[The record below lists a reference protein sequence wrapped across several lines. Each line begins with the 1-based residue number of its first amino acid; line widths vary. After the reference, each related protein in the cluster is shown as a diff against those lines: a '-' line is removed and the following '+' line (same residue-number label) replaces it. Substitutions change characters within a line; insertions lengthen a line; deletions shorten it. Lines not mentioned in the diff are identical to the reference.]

1 MHLAMTWGLGYY
13 IGKVDI
19 LLKMSL
25 NKFQVD
31 PWRINACAGSLVQGR
46 GGTE

>member
-1 MHLAMTWGLGYY
+1 MGILGLYTPCNDLGLGYY

-25 NKFQVD
+25 NKFQAD
-31 PWRINACAGSLVQGR
+31 PCRINTCAGSLV
-46 GGTE
+46 